1 MKASTFLFATDLVDE
16 GTDVVLDRLQRSL
29 LDGLTMACNYHH
41 SRDVFPHNPVHRV
54 RFMQGGVF
62 FRPER
67 SKYENLLIQPDVP
80 GWVLDDDPLENVC
93 RAANRRG
100 LAVRAWT
107 NNMHSTNLAL
117 ANPNCSVQNAFGDH
131 YITSLCPANPDVRAY
146 VCALNSDL
154 ARYPLDAL
162 LVESICH
169 MPFDHGYHHERLLV
183 SISPLAKFL
192 LGLCF
197 CEHCMAGVAREG
209 AQAERLRAYVAEQ
222 LDRHLGGAASDL
234 DGAELSRPRLA
245 QLAGG
250 DLVGMLVARQSAVTS
265 LIREVKE
272 AVAAVSNI
280 PVLVMEW
287 SGGLRGAGM
296 GMPVGETTTTA
307 PDRAWEDGVD
317 LQQVGG
323 VCDGFGVLGYVREL
337 EALRLD
343 LAAYRKAIGAKG
355 QLSVALRPMPP
366 DCVSPAELAQKI
378 ALLNGFAADWVEFYH
393 YGFMRLQNLDW
404 IAEALASQA
413 AAN

>member
-16 GTDVVLDRLQRSL
+16 GTDVVLDRLQQSR
-29 LDGLTMACNYHH
+29 LDGLSMACNYHH

-62 FRPER
+62 FQPER
-67 SKYENLLIQPDVP
+67 SKYENLRIQPDVP
-80 GWVLDDDPLENVC
+80 PWVLEHDHLQDVC

-100 LAVRAWT
+100 LVVRAWT
-107 NNMHSTNLAL
+107 NNMHSTTLAS
-117 ANPNCSVQNAFGDH
+117 ANPSCSVQNAFGDH

-162 LVESICH
+162 LVESICY
-169 MPFDHGYHHERLLV
+169 MPFDHGYHHERCLV

-197 CEHCMAGVAREG
+197 CEHCTTAVAGQGVPV
-209 AQAERLRAYVAEQ
+209 ERLRAYVVEQ

-234 DGAELSRPRLA
+234 DGIELSRPRVE

-250 DLVGMLVARQSAVTS
+250 DLTGMIAARQLVVTS
-265 LIREVKE
+265 LIREVKDS
-272 AVAAVSNI
+272 VAAVSSI
-280 PVLVMEW
+280 PVFVMEW

-296 GMPVGETTTTA
+296 GMPVGDTTTVA
-307 PDRAWEDGVD
+307 PDRAWQDGVD
-317 LQQVGG
+317 LERVLG
-323 VCDGFGVLGYVREL
+323 VSDGVGVLGYVREL
-337 EALRLD
+337 DALRLD
-343 LAAYRKAIGAKG
+343 LEAYRKAMGAKT

-366 DCVSPAELAQKI
+366 DCLSPVELAEKI
-378 ALLNGFAADWVEFYH
+378 ALLGRFAADWVEFYH
-393 YGFMRLQNLDW
+393 YGFMRLQHLDW
-404 IAEALASQA
+404 IAEALARQA
-413 AAN
+413 GPQ

>member
-16 GTDVVLDRLQRSL
+16 GTDLVLDRLQQCR

-62 FRPER
+62 FRPEP
-67 SKYENLLIQPDVP
+67 SKYTELMIQPDVP

-93 RAANRRG
+93 RTAGRRG

-107 NNMHSTNLAL
+107 NNMHSTSLAS
-117 ANPNCSVQNAFGDH
+117 ANPSCSVQNAFGDK
-131 YITSLCPANPDVRAY
+131 YITTLCPANPDVRAY
-146 VCALNSDL
+146 VRTLNSDL

-162 LVESICH
+162 LVESVCY

-192 LGLCF
+192 LGMCF
-197 CEHCMAGVAREG
+197 CEHCLARVDQEGV
-209 AQAERLRAYVAEQ
+209 QAEKLRAYVADQ
-222 LDRHLGGAASDL
+222 LDRHLGGTPSEL
-234 DGAELSRPRLA
+234 DGAELSRERLA

-250 DLVGMLVARQSAVTS
+250 DLIGMLGARQSVVTT

-272 AVAAVSNI
+272 AVAAVSTV
-280 PVLVMEW
+280 PMLVMEW

-296 GMPVGETTTTA
+296 GMPVGATTTAA
-307 PDRAWEDGVD
+307 PDRAWEDGVE
-317 LQQVGG
+317 LREVGG
-323 VCDGFGVLGYVREL
+323 VCDGFGVLGYVREPQ
-337 EALRLD
+337 ALQRDLD
-343 LAAYRKAIGAKG
+343 AYRKAIGETT

-366 DCVSPAELAQKI
+366 DCLGPAELAEKVD
-378 ALLNGFAADWVEFYH
+378 LLNGFGADWVEFYH
-393 YGFMRLQNLDW
+393 YGFMRLKNLEW
-404 IAEALASQA
+404 IAEALASLTPPH
-413 AAN
+413 

>member
-1 MKASTFLFATDLVDE
+1 
-16 GTDVVLDRLQRSL
+16 
-29 LDGLTMACNYHH
+29 
-41 SRDVFPHNPVHRV
+41 
-54 RFMQGGVF
+54 
-62 FRPER
+62 
-67 SKYENLLIQPDVP
+67 
-80 GWVLDDDPLENVC
+80 
-93 RAANRRG
+93 
-100 LAVRAWT
+100 
-107 NNMHSTNLAL
+107 MHSTNLAS
-117 ANPNCSVQNAFGDH
+117 ANPTCSVQNAFGDR

-146 VCALNSDL
+146 VRALNSDL

-169 MPFDHGYHHERLLV
+169 MPFDHGYHHERLFV

-192 LGLCF
+192 LGMCF
-197 CEHCMAGVAREG
+197 CEHCTAGVAREG
-209 AQAERLRAYVAEQ
+209 VQAERLRAYVAEQ
-222 LDRHLGGAASDL
+222 LDRHLGGTASDL

-245 QLAGG
+245 RLAGG
-250 DLVGMLVARQSAVTS
+250 DLIGMLAARQSAVTS

-272 AVAAVSNI
+272 AVAAVSGV

-317 LQQVGG
+317 LEQVRG

-343 LAAYRKAIGAKG
+343 LAAYRKAIGTTG

-366 DCVSPAELAQKI
+366 DCVSPAELSQKI
-378 ALLNGFAADWVEFYH
+378 TLLNGFAADWVEFYH

-413 AAN
+413 AAS

>member
-16 GTDVVLDRLQRSL
+16 GTDVVLDRLQRSG

-67 SKYENLLIQPDVP
+67 SKYEDLLIRPDVP
-80 GWVLDDDPLENVC
+80 GWVVDDDPLENVC
-93 RAANRRG
+93 SAATGRG

-107 NNMHSTNLAL
+107 NNMHSTSLAS
-117 ANPNCSVQNAFGDH
+117 ANPSCSVQNAFGDR
-131 YITSLCPANPDVRAY
+131 YITTLCPANPDVRAY
-146 VCALNSDL
+146 VTTLNSDL

-162 LVESICH
+162 LVESVCY

-192 LGLCF
+192 LGVCF
-197 CEHCMAGVAREG
+197 CEHCMASVSREG
-209 AQAERLRAYVAEQ
+209 VPAERLRAYVAEQ
-222 LDRHLGGAASDL
+222 LDRHLSGSPSDL
-234 DGAELSRPRLA
+234 DGAELSRSRIA
-245 QLAGG
+245 QLGGG
-250 DLVGMLVARQSAVTS
+250 DLIGMLAARQSVVTS

-272 AVAAVSNI
+272 AVAAVSRT

-296 GMPVGETTTTA
+296 GMPVGATTTVA

-317 LQQVGG
+317 LQEVSG
-323 VCDGFGVLGYVREL
+323 VCDGFGVLGYVREPQ
-337 EALRLD
+337 ALRLD
-343 LAAYRKAIGAKG
+343 LEAYRKAIGPTTL
-355 QLSVALRPMPP
+355 LSVALRPMPP
-366 DCVSPAELAQKI
+366 DCESSADLTQKI
-378 ALLNGFAADWVEFYH
+378 AVLDSFTADWVEFYH

-404 IAEALASQA
+404 IAEALASQTTA
-413 AAN
+413 K